1 MLKVST
7 SFFLI
12 PAIFSQSTTAG
23 YCCQKITVSDVASE
37 LNGVYIFK
45 RIGLETLESVHY
57 IRLESIS
64 VSPKEWA
71 KNDLC
76 PLSNLP
82 ILSDTCQLKYF
93 RSELD

>member
-1 MLKVST
+1 MLKVTT

-57 IRLESIS
+57 IRLG
-64 VSPKEWA
+64 
-71 KNDLC
+71 KNLYQC
-76 PLSNLP
+76 HLKNGQKLPLSPLEP
-82 ILSDTCQLKYF
+82 PYI
-93 RSELD
+93 E